1 MENNNINSLKK
12 ETAVKKANKP
22 DLRNNG
28 SGNVLTSHDKLLKTE
43 KEQEEEI
50 KSIIAKNNHLLT
62 VLAHDLKAPIGS
74 IVGFLSLMAD
84 RVNTMDIAKIES
96 NIYIAL
102 LSAKKTFALLE
113 NLLEWAFAENSM
125 KGFKQE
131 HTNLNE
137 LINEAK
143 DSVIFSAIQKQIKIE
158 IESFELLKVFIDQNM
173 IKSVLRN
180 LINNAIKFTHP
191 EGQILISAI
200 QRNGSVEISI
210 KDSGIGIKKEVQ
222 ESIFL
227 SNYNSA
233 TQGTDNEPGT
243 GLGLMFCKEFIT
255 KHGGKIWIISE
266 PGMGSEFKFTLPISA
281 KS

>member
-1 MENNNINSLKK
+1 M
-12 ETAVKKANKP
+12 
-22 DLRNNG
+22 
-28 SGNVLTSHDKLLKTE
+28 
-43 KEQEEEI
+43 
-50 KSIIAKNNHLLT
+50 
-62 VLAHDLKAPIGS
+62 
-74 IVGFLSLMAD
+74 
-84 RVNTMDIAKIES
+84 
-96 NIYIAL
+96 
-102 LSAKKTFALLE
+102 
-113 NLLEWAFAENSM
+113 
-125 KGFKQE
+125 
-131 HTNLNE
+131 
-137 LINEAK
+137 
-143 DSVIFSAIQKQIKIE
+143 
-158 IESFELLKVFIDQNM
+158 
-173 IKSVLRN
+173 
-180 LINNAIKFTHP
+180 INNAIKFTHP